1 MTGDLV
7 AARPS
12 SGALALTPDQ
22 HDWTPEQ
29 QAALEQLG
37 IAEAPRG
44 DQLVFLHVCQRT
56 GLDPFKRQIYMIGR
70 YDRDLG
76 RKRWTIQTA
85 IDGFRVIAE
94 RGGNYLGPV
103 DPQWCGADGQWVD
116 VWVSTTPPV
125 AARAGVRRRGWDEP
139 VWAVAIFREFAQ
151 YTSGGGLA
159 AMWGGK
165 GMPAHMIA
173 KCAEALALRKAF
185 PDDLAGLLIPE
196 EAARVDREASG
207 PLVVEQAAP
216 APTVSADEL
225 TAGADLAV
233 ERMSPAQQKR
243 LLEARREVEVDD
255 WWGWASSVVGR
266 TVKSYGHLVGPD
278 GDRLVAALN
287 EAKAAA
293 AKQTDTTDDEDDE
306 GTA

>member
-12 SGALALTPDQ
+12 SGALALTPEQ

-103 DPQWCGADGQWVD
+103 DPQWCGTDGQWVD
-116 VWVSTTPPV
+116 VWVASEPPV

-139 VWAVAIFREFAQ
+139 VWAVAIFKEFAQ

-159 AMWGGK
+159 AMWGAK

-196 EAARVDREASG
+196 EAARADREG
-207 PLVVEQAAP
+207 PMVVEQTAP
-216 APTVSADEL
+216 APAVSAAEL
-225 TAGADLAV
+225 TGGAEPGG
-233 ERMSPAQQKR
+233 ERMTPAQQKR

-255 WWGWASSVVGR
+255 WWAWASEVVGR
-266 TVKSYGHLVGPD
+266 PVKSYGHLTGPD
-278 GDRLVAALN
+278 GDRLVAALK
-287 EAKAAA
+287 EKGAEAAA
-293 AKQTDTTDDEDDE
+293 AQQPDTPDAEETP
-306 GTA
+306 TP